1 MTSIGQYL
9 TANPVGLIEFIAGIK
24 LSDAVQYGRSFNQ
37 MLMIDKV
44 ERGEIMR
51 VITGMILKA
60 INSVYTLPQPVNQ
73 AAATAMAGRLI
84 QYPELGIE
92 DAMLILQKGM
102 YGEFGQTYNKFDLD
116 TWSAWIDQYLDQRID
131 EVERQYKQTKETAGT
146 PNRDTRVLEM
156 TDKMIYKDNRPP
168 DERMFEKSKILT
180 KNN

>member
-9 TANPVGLIEFIAGIK
+9 TANPVGLIEFIASIK

-37 MLMIDKV
+37 MLMVDKV

-60 INSVYTLPQPVNQ
+60 INAVYALPQPVNQ
-73 AAATAMAGRLI
+73 AAATTMAGRLI

-102 YGEFGQTYNKFDLD
+102 YGEFGPTYNKFDLD

-131 EVERQYKQTKETAGT
+131 EVERQYTQQKHQVAT
-146 PNRDTRVLEM
+146 PGSVSQVAPI
-156 TDKMIYKDNRPP
+156 TDKLLKNFTTNVSEQYFKG
-168 DERMFEKSKILT
+168 EKE
-180 KNN
+180 